1 MNKFPALDSL
11 RQDYSEDQYR
21 IAILASYA
29 LALHGFEALI
39 PTPVPWL
46 RLGLSNIITV
56 IALFFYGT
64 KAAVTVTMIRIVLGS
79 LLLGTFLGPAF
90 FLSLSGGLAGTLSM
104 CITMILFP
112 GLFGPLGISLIG
124 AFFHNIAQLFTAYVL
139 FVRKIE
145 AILVVLPFLAVAGTV
160 TGAFNGI
167 AAKYLIQEIKKQAIK
182 DR

>member
-1 MNKFPALDSL
+1 MAKALMQSADK
-11 RQDYSEDQYR
+11 YR

-39 PTPVPWL
+39 PTPIPWL

-56 IALFFYGT
+56 ITLFFYGT
-64 KAAVTVTMIRIVLGS
+64 KPALTVTMIRIVLGS
-79 LLLGTFLGPAF
+79 LLLGTFLGPGF

-104 CITMILFP
+104 CLVMTLFP

-124 AFFHNIAQLFTAYVL
+124 AFFHNIAQLFTAYAL

-167 AAKYLIQEIKKQAIK
+167 AAKYLINEIKKKQVIGHGS
-182 DR
+182 

>member
-1 MNKFPALDSL
+1 MQSAD
-11 RQDYSEDQYR
+11 RYR

-29 LALHGFEALI
+29 LALHGFEAFI
-39 PTPVPWL
+39 PTPIPWL

-56 IALFFYGT
+56 ITLFFYGT
-64 KAAVTVTMIRIVLGS
+64 KPALMVTMVRIVLGS

-104 CITMILFP
+104 GLAMGLFP
-112 GLFGPLGISLIG
+112 GVFGPLGISLIG
-124 AFFHNIAQLFTAYVL
+124 AFFHNIAQLFAAYLL

-145 AILVVLPFLAVAGTV
+145 AIWVVLPFLAAAGTV

-167 AAKYLIQEIKKQAIK
+167 AAKYLIEEIKKKQVIPNG
-182 DR
+182 